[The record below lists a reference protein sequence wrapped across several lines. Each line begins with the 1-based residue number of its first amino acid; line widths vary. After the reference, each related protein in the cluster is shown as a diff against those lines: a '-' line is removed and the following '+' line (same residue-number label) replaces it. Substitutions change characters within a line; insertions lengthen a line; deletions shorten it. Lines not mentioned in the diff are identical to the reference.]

1 MPDHESW
8 FSWAFPSLFRNI
20 EALTVWFNHGI
31 TGEDGTWIA
40 HEHYGHG
47 GANVQHVVGA
57 LFVLF
62 LLTVLSLWVRGQIAD
77 TKAAIVPEEK
87 LTWRTFVEL
96 FTGTVYKMMS
106 DIMGKDAA
114 RFFLPLIGAC
124 AFFIFVSN
132 ALGLI
137 PGFIPPTESLKT
149 TVACAVVI
157 FFATHI
163 FGISRNGMNHVKHLF
178 GPWLGPLGI
187 PLNLLMLVIEIISHI
202 ARPISLSL
210 RLMANIFADH
220 LVVAIFATLV
230 PFLLPVPVMLL
241 GTMVVVVQTLVFC
254 LLSTVYIAMAIEQH
268 DHGESDEHGDG
279 HHTDGAPHGHAPAD
293 V

>member
-1 MPDHESW
+1 MPEHESW
-8 FSWAFPSLFRNI
+8 FSVLFPSLFRNI
-20 EALTVWFNHGI
+20 EAFTEMLNRMV

-40 HEHYGHG
+40 HEGYGHG

-57 LFVLF
+57 LFVLV
-62 LLTVLSLWVRGQIAD
+62 LLTVLALYTRSQVIDVQ
-77 TKAAIVPEEK
+77 AAIVPESR
-87 LTWRTFVEL
+87 LTFRTFVEL
-96 FTGTVYKMMS
+96 FTNTVYRMMS

-124 AFFIFVSN
+124 AFFIFTSN

-149 TVACAVVI
+149 TVACAIVI

-163 FGISRNGMNHVKHLF
+163 FGISRNGWAHVKHLF
-178 GPWLGPLGI
+178 GPWLGPLGL
-187 PLNLLMLVIEIISHI
+187 PLNALMFVIECISHI

-220 LVVAIFATLV
+220 LVVAIFATLI

-254 LLSTVYIAMAIEQH
+254 LLSTVYIAMAIENH
-268 DHGESDEHGDG
+268 DDHGDEHGDG
-279 HHTDGAPHGHAPAD
+279 HHTEGAPHAHTGAQA
-293 V
+293 